1 MHFEFETASG
11 IETQEPYLIPV
22 RKDLS
27 ELVIH
32 LTCSL
37 ILTLDPPV
45 DGMDV
50 LAALSTNT
58 PIEHPPTDPVLQHLL
73 PDMSIDPDDA
83 MELRSLTEETLRFE
97 KAQRLIKVRQ
107 KLSETLKEAAFAQEI
122 EIPAQQVWDWLSAF
136 NDLRLFLAVRL
147 SQLSGSPELMEM
159 DWEQL
164 ERKANLEA
172 SEGGTISDEN
182 ALESALS
189 VAYLV
194 VSWWQ
199 DSLLERVNSVL

>member
-1 MHFEFETASG
+1 MV
-11 IETQEPYLIPV
+11 ETQEPYLLPV

-37 ILTLDPPV
+37 IFTLDPPV
-45 DGMDV
+45 AGMDV

-58 PIEHPPTDPVLQHLL
+58 PIEQPPTDPVLQHLL

-97 KAQRLIKVRQ
+97 KAQRLIKIRQ
-107 KLSETLKEAAFAQEI
+107 KLSETLKESAFIQEI

-147 SQLSGSPELMEM
+147 SELAGSPELMEM

-172 SEGGTISDEN
+172 NEDAALSDEN

-199 DSLLERVNSVL
+199 DSLLERVNSTL